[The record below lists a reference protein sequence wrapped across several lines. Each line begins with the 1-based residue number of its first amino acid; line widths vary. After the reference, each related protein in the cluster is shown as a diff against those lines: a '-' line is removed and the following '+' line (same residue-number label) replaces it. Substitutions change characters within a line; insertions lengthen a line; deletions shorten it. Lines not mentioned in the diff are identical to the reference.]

1 MVVNMDAQ
9 DEALISRLIDHNP
22 ELKTLV
28 ESHRDFE
35 RQLDEMYRRPHLTSD
50 EDFELKRL
58 KKAKLAGKEKIELI
72 LAQHRA

>member
-1 MVVNMDAQ
+1 MVIKMDVQ
-9 DEALISRLIDHNP
+9 DEALITKLIDQNP

-28 ESHRDFE
+28 ENHRDYK
-35 RQLDEMYRRPHLTSD
+35 RQLDEMYSRPHLSAD
-50 EDFELKRL
+50 EELELKRL

>member
-1 MVVNMDAQ
+1 MVIKMDSQ
-9 DEALISRLIDHNP
+9 DEALISKLIDKDP
-22 ELKTLV
+22 ELKALV

-35 RQLDEMYRRPHLTSD
+35 RQLDEMYRRPHLTTD
-50 EDFELKRL
+50 EDLELKRL

>member
-1 MVVNMDAQ
+1 MDAQ
-9 DEALISRLIDHNP
+9 DEALITKLIDHNP

-35 RQLDEMYRRPHLTSD
+35 RQLDEMYRRPRLSTE
-50 EDFELKRL
+50 EDLQLKRL